1 MLYTSLQ
8 LILCH
13 QCCLR
18 LYFISTWLV
27 DCENHFSSPSTV
39 STLLEGF
46 FLQISGSPCLISR
59 RWRQST
65 CEHAS
70 WLWPVHFSSGQYG
83 QATQIWY
90 WSPRRYSR
98 SCDKDCSVA
107 STNSRTWIAA
117 SLPLSPETCWSWDLC
132 MTKNL
137 MYCFLQ
143 KRTKSWTVRLPMTN
157 HAPFRYRVGGWVGPA
172 SEHQRTSRETSRVN
186 KPWGTK
192 PATKKT
198 YRGQGSECEGT
209 MAQRESGGT
218 LSWDG
223 TKYFSSVLG
232 GENFA
237 IKPNCS
243 IRSRM
248 SSLTKSFRRNL
259 ENTCSTSSMLR
270 TPLSLS
276 FSQCLETFGSW
287 EIIN

>member
-1 MLYTSLQ
+1 
-8 LILCH
+8 
-13 QCCLR
+13 
-18 LYFISTWLV
+18 
-27 DCENHFSSPSTV
+27 
-39 STLLEGF
+39 
-46 FLQISGSPCLISR
+46 
-59 RWRQST
+59 
-65 CEHAS
+65 
-70 WLWPVHFSSGQYG
+70 
-83 QATQIWY
+83 
-90 WSPRRYSR
+90 
-98 SCDKDCSVA
+98 
-107 STNSRTWIAA
+107 
-117 SLPLSPETCWSWDLC
+117 
-132 MTKNL
+132 
-137 MYCFLQ
+137 
-143 KRTKSWTVRLPMTN
+143 MTN

-172 SEHQRTSRETSRVN
+172 SEHQGTSRETSRVN

-198 YRGQGSECEGT
+198 YRGQGSEREGT

-287 EIIN
+287 EIINWGVITECLNENPGKPRANCGRPEEAPVLISTCYYVCAARAQSAFVRTSSKNEWNA